1 MQPTFTPFGRV
12 SFGGLMRKQD
22 HEAVLREDAPKAVS
36 LYCMASMVA
45 NEAAREGHAG
55 LAKSLEGALQGF
67 LAGLSRDQQSQALR
81 LSYELA
87 LQGEEPAPPRLRL
100 VYSRD

>member
-1 MQPTFTPFGRV
+1 MG
-12 SFGGLMRKQD
+12 D
-22 HEAVLREDAPKAVS
+22 DAPKAVS

-55 LAKSLEGALQGF
+55 LAKALEGALAGF
-67 LAGLSRDQQSQALR
+67 LSGLSRDLQSQALR

-100 VYSRD
+100 VYSRG

>member
-1 MQPTFTPFGRV
+1 MSTTEFGKV
-12 SFGGLMRKQD
+12 TNSG
-22 HEAVLREDAPKAVS
+22 HASAVS

-45 NEAAREGHAG
+45 NEASRDGHAG
-55 LAKSLEGALQGF
+55 LAKSLELALEGF
-67 LAGLSRDQQSQALR
+67 LTELPRDQQFQALQ

-87 LQGEEPAPPRLRL
+87 LEGESPVPPRLRL

>member
-1 MQPTFTPFGRV
+1 MGISEFGKVTRA
-12 SFGGLMRKQD
+12 GNAT
-22 HEAVLREDAPKAVS
+22 AVG

-45 NEAAREGHAG
+45 NEASREGHG
-55 LAKSLEGALQGF
+55 DLAKLIETALQGF
-67 LAGLSRDQQSQALR
+67 LTGLPRDQQSQALQ

-87 LQGEEPAPPRLRL
+87 LDGESPAPPRLRL